1 MSELKKEIIENGIHY
16 TLVGDYYF
24 PDFAGPDEIGFQGK
38 WAELHKQY
46 LKAEKPD
53 VYAELLFTN
62 RMKGYLKEFNSQ
74 AEERFRAIMDD
85 LKNSTGIN
93 EPLKAQNQ
101 MAWIQKINVFAKSA
115 EEIVLNEMVY
125 C

>member
-24 PDFAGPDEIGFQGK
+24 PDFAGSDEIGFQGK

>member
-1 MSELKKEIIENGIHY
+1 MKKEIIENGIHY

-24 PDFAGPDEIGFQGK
+24 PDFACSDEIGFLGK

-46 LKAEKPD
+46 LKTEKPD
-53 VYAELLFTN
+53 EYAELLFTN

-74 AEERFRAIMDD
+74 AEERFRSIMDD
-85 LKNSTGIN
+85 LKNSAGIN
-93 EPLKAQNQ
+93 ESLKAQNQ
-101 MAWIQKINVFAKSA
+101 MAWIQKINAIAKNA
-115 EEIVLNEMVY
+115 EEIVLKEMIY

>member
-24 PDFAGPDEIGFQGK
+24 PDFAGSDEIGFQGK

-62 RMKGYLKEFNSQ
+62 RMKGYLKEYNLQ

-93 EPLKAQNQ
+93 ESLKAQNQ
-101 MAWIQKINVFAKSA
+101 MAWIQKINVIAKSA

>member
-24 PDFAGPDEIGFQGK
+24 PDFAGSDEIGFQGK

-74 AEERFRAIMDD
+74 AEERFRSIMDD
-85 LKNSTGIN
+85 LKTSAGIN
-93 EPLKAQNQ
+93 ESLKAQNQ
-101 MAWIQKINVFAKSA
+101 MMWIQKVKAIAKSA
-115 EEIVLNEMVY
+115 EEIVLNEMIY

>member
-1 MSELKKEIIENGIHY
+1 MSDLKKEIIENGIHY

-24 PDFAGPDEIGFQGK
+24 PDFSGSDEIGFQGK

-46 LKAEKPD
+46 LKTEKPD

-93 EPLKAQNQ
+93 ESLKAQNQ
-101 MAWIQKINVFAKSA
+101 MAWIQKINVIAKSA

>member
-16 TLVGDYYF
+16 ILIGDYYF
-24 PDFAGPDEIGFQGK
+24 PDFAGSDKIGFLGK

-46 LKAEKPD
+46 LKTEKPD
-53 VYAELLFTN
+53 EYAELLFTN

-93 EPLKAQNQ
+93 ESLKAQNQ
-101 MAWIQKINVFAKSA
+101 MAWIQKINVIAKSA
-115 EEIVLNEMVY
+115 EEIVLNKMVY

>member
-16 TLVGDYYF
+16 TLIGDYYF
-24 PDFAGPDEIGFQGK
+24 PDFTGSNEIGFLGK

-46 LKAEKPD
+46 LKTEKPD

-62 RMKGYLKEFNSQ
+62 RMKGYLQEFNSQ
-74 AEERFRAIMDD
+74 AEERFRSIMDD
-85 LKNSTGIN
+85 LKMSAGIN
-93 EPLKAQNQ
+93 ESLKAQNQ
-101 MAWIQKINVFAKSA
+101 MAWIQKINGIAKSA
-115 EEIVLNEMVY
+115 EETVLNEMVY